1 MIITETNNETIVENL
16 KKLLEYRVG
25 LTKYLRKIV
34 SNFDIDLVRLSQI
47 VSGQVKLNEITS
59 VSYTHLT
66 LPTN

>member
-47 VSGQVKLNEITS
+47 VSGQVKLNEITL
-59 VSYTHLT
+59 YEYYAICW
-66 LPTN
+66 

>member
-47 VSGQVKLNEITS
+47 VSGQVKLNEITL
-59 VSYTHLT
+59 YE
-66 LPTN
+66 